1 MIQNHYG
8 LDLLGGENMLADV
21 LKDKRFN
28 VFFSFIVGLFIAVL
42 LRPQFHKDKVMF
54 FKTPPMSDLRS
65 NSYKIGSK
73 CYKFHPDETECPA
86 AGIIEPFRLERA

>member
-1 MIQNHYG
+1 
-8 LDLLGGENMLADV
+8 MLADV

-28 VFFSFIVGLFIAVL
+28 VFFSFIVGIFIAVL
-42 LRPQFHKDKVMF
+42 LRPQFHKDKVIF

-73 CYKFHPDETECPA
+73 CYKFHPDEIECPA
-86 AGIIEPFRLERA
+86 TGVIEPFIQPKCA